1 MKYIDNRYKD
11 TIPTSGSI
19 DFSMHIDL
27 GIKFQQEFTKQLSIY
42 PCFNVVDR
50 DCVLNNI
57 FDVATKFKGL
67 VLTNISQEGI
77 DDANIEDSIEHIT
90 SVFIRFMLKTIARG
104 YDLMSSEYSE
114 TGYFKI
120 PSTFKLEK
128 YFNININT
136 DSPLELAKFYSE
148 LPAEAIYVRVPNMAI
163 EWEFNACSQQYK
175 VVHGFRVG
183 LKIKEGIH
191 SNENI

>member
-11 TIPTSGSI
+11 TIPSSGSI
-19 DFSMHIDL
+19 DFNMHRDL
-27 GIKFQQEFTKQLSIY
+27 EIKFQQEFTKQLSKY

-90 SVFIRFMLKTIARG
+90 SVFVRFMLKTIARG

-114 TGYFKI
+114 TGYIKI

-128 YFNININT
+128 YFNINIDI

-148 LPAEAIYVRVPNMAI
+148 LPTKAIYVRVPNMAI
-163 EWEFNACSQQYK
+163 EWDFNACSQQYK
-175 VVHGFRVG
+175 VVHGFMCG

-191 SNENI
+191 LDENI

>member
-11 TIPTSGSI
+11 TIPSSGSI
-19 DFSMHIDL
+19 DFNMHREL
-27 GIKFQQEFTKQLSIY
+27 EIKFQQEFTKQLSIY
-42 PCFNVVDR
+42 PCFTVVDR

-57 FDVATKFKGL
+57 FDVTTKFKGL
-67 VLTNISQEGI
+67 VLTNISQEGS
-77 DDANIEDSIEHIT
+77 DDTNIEDSIEHIT

-114 TGYFKI
+114 TGYVKV

-128 YFNININT
+128 YFNINIDI

-163 EWEFNACSQQYK
+163 EWNFNACSQQYK
-175 VVHGFRVG
+175 VVHGFMIG

-191 SNENI
+191 LDENI

>member
-11 TIPTSGSI
+11 TIPSLGSI
-19 DFSMHIDL
+19 DFSMYRDL
-27 GIKFQQEFTKQLSIY
+27 EIKFQQEFTKQLSIY

-57 FDVATKFKGL
+57 FDVTTKFKGL
-67 VLTNISQEGI
+67 VPMNIYQEGI
-77 DDANIEDSIEHIT
+77 DGANIEDSIEHIT

-104 YDLMSSEYSE
+104 YDLISSEYSE

-120 PSTFKLEK
+120 PSTFKLDK
-128 YFNININT
+128 YFNINIDI
-136 DSPLELAKFYSE
+136 DSPLELAMFYSE
-148 LPAEAIYVRVPNMAI
+148 LPTKAIYVRVPSMAI
-163 EWEFNACSQQYK
+163 EWDFNACSQQIK
-175 VVHGFRVG
+175 VVHGFMSG

-191 SNENI
+191 LDENI

>member
-11 TIPTSGSI
+11 TIPSSGSI
-19 DFSMHIDL
+19 DFNMHREL
-27 GIKFQQEFTKQLSIY
+27 EIKFQQEFTKQLSIY
-42 PCFNVVDR
+42 PCFTVVDR

-57 FDVATKFKGL
+57 FDVTTKFKGL

-128 YFNININT
+128 YFNINIDI

-148 LPAEAIYVRVPNMAI
+148 LPTKAIYVRVPSMTI
-163 EWEFNACSQQYK
+163 EWDFNACYQQYK
-175 VVHGFRVG
+175 VVHGFMIG
-183 LKIKEGIH
+183 LKINEGIH
-191 SNENI
+191 SDENI

>member
-11 TIPTSGSI
+11 NLPSSGSI
-19 DFSMHIDL
+19 DFNMHRDL
-27 GIKFQQEFTKQLSIY
+27 EIKFQQEFNKQLSIY
-42 PCFNVVDR
+42 PCFTVVDR

-57 FDVATKFKGL
+57 FDVTTKFKGL
-67 VLTNISQEGI
+67 VLTKIPQEGI

-120 PSTFKLEK
+120 PSTFKLDK
-128 YFNININT
+128 YFNINIDI
-136 DSPLELAKFYSE
+136 DSPLELAKFYRE
-148 LPAEAIYVRVPNMAI
+148 LPTKAIYVRVPSMDI
-163 EWEFNACSQQYK
+163 EWDFNPFSQQYQ
-175 VVHGFRVG
+175 VVHGFMSE

-191 SNENI
+191 LDENI